1 MPVRGKLGIGSGLG
15 GRVIG
20 FDFSGQTV
28 LVVGGSTGIGNAAAQ
43 MFREAGATVHVT
55 GTRADPAAYGGTDG
69 DLTGLTYHRLDIGS
83 REAVVAFDPGLE
95 RLDALVIAAG
105 MVMYK
110 RAEFEI
116 ENFETV
122 LSANLTGFMQLSTKF
137 RSTLSAAK
145 GSIVYVGS
153 VASFR
158 GVVGQPAYSA
168 SKGGLLTLTKSLAM
182 AFAGDG
188 IRVNLVAPGL
198 IRTKMTEVTWADEK
212 RAAATVAG
220 IPLKRLGEPRDVAGA
235 IMFLCSP
242 LAAYITGESILVDG
256 GATA

>member
-1 MPVRGKLGIGSGLG
+1 MIALDFT
-15 GRVIG
+15 GR
-20 FDFSGQTV
+20 TA

-55 GTRADPAAYGGTDG
+55 GTRAGAADYAGTDG
-69 DLTGLTYHRLDIGS
+69 DLTGISYHRLDIGD
-83 REAVVAFDPGLE
+83 RAAVDAFDPGLE

-116 ENFETV
+116 ENFERV

-137 RSTLSAAK
+137 LPALRAAK
-145 GSIVYVGS
+145 GSIVNVGS

-158 GVVGQPAYSA
+158 GTVGQPAYSA

-182 AFAGDG
+182 AFAADG
-188 IRVNLVAPGL
+188 VRVNLIAPGL
-198 IRTKMTEVTWADEK
+198 IRTKMTEVTWADER
-212 RAAATVAG
+212 RAAATVAS
-220 IPLKRLGEPRDVAGA
+220 IPLRRLGEPRDVAGA
-235 IMFLCSP
+235 ILFLCSD
-242 LAAYITGESILVDG
+242 LAGYITGEAILVDG
-256 GATA
+256 GLTA

>member
-1 MPVRGKLGIGSGLG
+1 MIGL
-15 GRVIG
+15 
-20 FDFSGQTV
+20 DFSGRTV

-43 MFREAGATVHVT
+43 LFRAGGATVHVT
-55 GTRADPAAYGGTDG
+55 GTRADAAAYAGTDG
-69 DLTGLTYHRLDIGS
+69 DLAGLTYHRLDIGD
-83 REAVVAFDPGLE
+83 RAAVAAFEPGLD

-105 MVMYK
+105 MVMYR

-116 ENFETV
+116 ENFERV

-137 RSTLSAAK
+137 LPLLRATQGA
-145 GSIVYVGS
+145 IVNVGS

-182 AFAGDG
+182 AFAADG
-188 IRVNLVAPGL
+188 VRVNLVAPGL
-198 IRTKMTEVTWADEK
+198 IRTKMTEVTWADER
-212 RAAATVAG
+212 RAAATVAA
-220 IPLKRLGEPRDVAGA
+220 IPLKRLGEPGDVAGA
-235 IMFLCSP
+235 IVFLCSP